1 MIKLW
6 NVNRVCDC
14 QGGGNS
20 YVKLLEWNKERF
32 FFQSK
37 PKPKKT
43 REEVPVNDEDDE
55 SDVRLL
61 KGSLNSDDHQ
71 FYQYQQNNHLSS

>member
-1 MIKLW
+1 MK
-6 NVNRVCDC
+6 NF
-14 QGGGNS
+14 
-20 YVKLLEWNKERF
+20 F

-61 KGSLNSDDHQ
+61 KGSLNSDGHQ
-71 FYQYQQNNHLSS
+71 HH

>member
-1 MIKLW
+1 MK
-6 NVNRVCDC
+6 NF
-14 QGGGNS
+14 
-20 YVKLLEWNKERF
+20 F

-61 KGSLNSDDHQ
+61 KGSLNSDGHQ

>member
-1 MIKLW
+1 M
-6 NVNRVCDC
+6 
-14 QGGGNS
+14 
-20 YVKLLEWNKERF
+20 LEWNEELF

-61 KGSLNSDDHQ
+61 KGSLSSDGHQ